1 MKKLGIVLCVLWIGF
16 IFYNSSQPAI
26 ISGGVTEN
34 FVNSIKEVVKGE
46 GDELENT
53 DVSYNNVSSS
63 FKDMAKSVL
72 ITVKTRIKVWKNT
85 SITTRVH
92 NFIRKLAHGLEFFVL
107 AILVIF
113 ILSKGNINNKDLIV
127 RTLFIVVMAALL
139 DEYLQGYIPGRGSSV
154 SDVLIDFWGGVF
166 GVLIFKG
173 VSKIFCKTEEKTIRE
188 KDLEIR
194 RR

>member
-1 MKKLGIVLCVLWIGF
+1 MSMKKLGIVLCILWVGF

-26 ISGGVTEN
+26 ISGGVTGN
-34 FVNSIKEVVKGE
+34 LVNSIKEVVKGE
-46 GDELENT
+46 ESDLENK
-53 DVSYNNVSSS
+53 DISYNNVSSS
-63 FKDMAKSVL
+63 FKDMGESIL
-72 ITVKTRIKVWKNT
+72 ITIKGRIKAWKNT
-85 SITTRVH
+85 SVTSRVH

-113 ILSKGNINNKDLIV
+113 VLSKESINNKDLII

-139 DEYLQGYIPGRGSSV
+139 DEYLQNYIPGRGSSV

-173 VSKIFCKTEEKTIRE
+173 VCKIFCNKKEEIIKE
-188 KDLEIR
+188 KEVEIG
-194 RR
+194 